1 MYRKLILCSAISF
14 IGATL
19 SAQAPKAPFTAK
31 DAQAGAKIAEDLLV
45 MREQLG
51 DAKQPAQQFKIA
63 GNLYFVGVSN
73 GECYLLT
80 SPQGHILMGVGFSDT
95 VDLVAKNIEAAGF
108 KLADIKVIL
117 LNHGHGDQSGGAAE
131 MKRRTGAQVA
141 AGFAEVPF
149 LEHGGVW
156 PGGVPRPANM
166 PTPPPAPPNRL
177 DKINAQ
183 FRNSNQ
189 YPPVKVDRALFDGD
203 VVTVGPLKV
212 TAYLAPGHSPSS
224 TSFSYEVTDGGKK
237 LHVLEMCCWEFPDDI
252 RNNAYITEAN
262 VAHTLALFRKML
274 PVDIYLETGLYGA
287 SGILNQTGMYQERLA
302 KLREN
307 PKLWINRDIFKQL
320 SAAREVEYAEKLA
333 KAKAAGGK

>member
-1 MYRKLILCSAISF
+1 MHRKRILAALLLA
-14 IGATL
+14 ATAVL
-19 SAQAPKAPFTAK
+19 QAQAPKPPFTAK
-31 DAQAGAKIAEDLLV
+31 DAEAGAKLAEDLLV

-51 DAKQPAQQFKIA
+51 DAKQPATPFKIA

-80 SPQGHILMGVGFSDT
+80 SPQGHILFGAGFSDT
-95 VDLVAKNIEAAGF
+95 ADIVQKNIETMGF
-108 KLADIKVIL
+108 KMSDIKAIL

-131 MKRRTGAQVA
+131 MKKRTGAQVM
-141 AGFAEVPF
+141 AGFAEIPF

-156 PGGVPRPANM
+156 PGGVPRPANV
-166 PTPPPAPPNRL
+166 PAPAPAPPGRL

-189 YPPVKVDRALFDGD
+189 FPPVKVDRALFDGD
-203 VVTVGPLKV
+203 VINVGPLKV

-224 TSFSYEVTDGGKK
+224 TSWSYNVSDGGKN
-237 LHVLEMCCWEFPDDI
+237 LHVFEMCCWEFPDNI
-252 RNNAYITEAN
+252 ANNAYIQEAN

-287 SGILNQTGMYQERLA
+287 SGILNQKGMYQERLA
-302 KLREN
+302 KLSEN

-320 SAAREVEYAEKLA
+320 SAAREVEYTEKLA
-333 KAKAAGGK
+333 KVKAGKK